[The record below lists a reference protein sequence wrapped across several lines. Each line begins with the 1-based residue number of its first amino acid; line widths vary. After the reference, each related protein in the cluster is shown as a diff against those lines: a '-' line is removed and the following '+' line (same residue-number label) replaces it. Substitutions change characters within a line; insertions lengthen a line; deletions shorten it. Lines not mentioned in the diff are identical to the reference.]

1 MGGSMTLEERFEQLM
16 KVNAEKDAQLEYLR
30 KQHEQSMR
38 GNRKELQSSGS
49 SSRSQS
55 AEEEG
60 ESEGNPFGTSE
71 EDEARE
77 PRRRRGRK

>member
-1 MGGSMTLEERFEQLM
+1 MTLEERFEHLM

-30 KQHEQSMR
+30 KQLEQSMR
-38 GNRKELQSSGS
+38 RNRKELRNSNS
-49 SSRSQS
+49 SSRFQS
-55 AEEEG
+55 VAEEE